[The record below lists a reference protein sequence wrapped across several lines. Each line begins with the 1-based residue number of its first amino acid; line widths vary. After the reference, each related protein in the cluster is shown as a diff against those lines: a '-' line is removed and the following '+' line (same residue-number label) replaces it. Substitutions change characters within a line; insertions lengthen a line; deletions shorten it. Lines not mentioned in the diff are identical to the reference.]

1 MDRSAIFDPLGLEQ
15 FLFQATQSTSLTS
28 PSVVDTLA
36 NFFVGSPNRRH
47 LLSLVNEKVY
57 GSTHHINKMEQE
69 LKKKQQLCTPEEAVK
84 LVVDLRVP
92 RRRYPILQ
100 KFITTFGQAFRHTTG
115 VQLYPQLPSR
125 EKFSEAWTLLVG
137 HMQLDQGVICQEQ
150 GAIGISWPLQKALDY
165 IAGQPIF
172 HKDLDHS
179 LPLSLI
185 VRGDAFPI
193 AGTNWS
199 QISITMANFGDM
211 ARNLSH
217 TFIISI
223 AYTGD
228 KSATLLAK
236 LWKRNIEVC
245 TVKLNKLHSIC

>member
-115 VQLYPQLPSR
+115 VQWYPQLPSR

-137 HMQLDQGVICQEQ
+137 RMQLDQGVICQEQ
-150 GAIGISWPLQKALDY
+150 GAIGIIIIYQWILHKEPVMHKICDITTVIHHILVPDVYTGYIFIHVWITPIIHISSVTQAITARSKQQK
-165 IAGQPIF
+165 
-172 HKDLDHS
+172 
-179 LPLSLI
+179 
-185 VRGDAFPI
+185 
-193 AGTNWS
+193 
-199 QISITMANFGDM
+199 SIT
-211 ARNLSH
+211 
-217 TFIISI
+217 T
-223 AYTGD
+223 
-228 KSATLLAK
+228 
-236 LWKRNIEVC
+236 
-245 TVKLNKLHSIC
+245 

>member
-1 MDRSAIFDPLGLEQ
+1 MDRSAISDPLGLEQ

-36 NFFVGSPNRRH
+36 NFFVGFPNRRH

-115 VQLYPQLPSR
+115 MQWYPQLPSR

-137 HMQLDQGVICQEQ
+137 ARNSCQLDTNTAGVQRYVDQRERRCQ
-150 GAIGISWPLQKALDY
+150 SCTR
-165 IAGQPIF
+165 F
-172 HKDLDHS
+172 F
-179 LPLSLI
+179 LPHC
-185 VRGDAFPI
+185 VP
-193 AGTNWS
+193 
-199 QISITMANFGDM
+199 
-211 ARNLSH
+211 
-217 TFIISI
+217 
-223 AYTGD
+223 
-228 KSATLLAK
+228 
-236 LWKRNIEVC
+236 
-245 TVKLNKLHSIC
+245 